1 MKAMLKLLLT
11 ASLFTSLLTG
21 CWDRTEVNDLALVT
35 GAAIDKYDDRSI
47 ELTLQIF
54 IPRSPGGGGGGLE
67 SSNKGGSVQTSLV
80 KSAVGVDIADAMSK
94 IQEKMPRKIFW
105 GHAEIIIF
113 GESVARQGV
122 RDEVDYLMRAPQP
135 RERSFM
141 YVCKGSARE
150 ILEMNT
156 RLERNSSEI
165 MREIAKS
172 KIILSV
178 TLADLAQMLTNQSGA
193 AALPYIELLGANTPR
208 NHDDTGSFT
217 NYTAIFKDDKM
228 VGTIDDPT
236 TRGLLWLR
244 DEIKTAVVTVTPEG
258 VSGHVSLR
266 LLKSET
272 KLEPIIE
279 NGKWRMN
286 VWIHTEDD
294 ALQNTTSLDIASD
307 HQAVKRVEAAMN
319 DDIEERVAVALRKVQ
334 QGFKTDIFDFAGEF
348 HRAYPKEW
356 RQNQKRW
363 NEIFPNVEVTV
374 QSDARMLRP
383 GLSSIKSSRSQE
395 EKDKEEEYRQ

>member
-1 MKAMLKLLLT
+1 MKPMLNLLLT
-11 ASLFTSLLTG
+11 ASLFTLLLTG

-35 GAAIDKYDDRSI
+35 GAAIDQHDDNSI
-47 ELTLQIF
+47 ELTVQIF

-67 SSNKGGSVQTSLV
+67 NSNKGGSVQNSLI
-80 KSAVGVDIADAMSK
+80 KSAIGVDIADAISK

-105 GHAEIIIF
+105 GHTEIIIF
-113 GESVARQGV
+113 GESVARKGV
-122 RDEVDYLMRAPQP
+122 RDDVDYLMRAPQP
-135 RERSFM
+135 RERAFM
-141 YVCKGSARE
+141 YVCKGKARE

-156 RLERNSSEI
+156 RLERNSAEI
-165 MREIAKS
+165 MREIGKS

-178 TLADLAQMLTNQSGA
+178 TLADLAQMLANQSGA
-193 AALPYIELLGANTPR
+193 AALPFIELLAANTPR
-208 NHDDTGSFT
+208 NPDETGTFI
-217 NYTAIFKDDKM
+217 NHTAVFRDDKM

-244 DEIKTAVVTVTPEG
+244 DEIKAAVVTVTPEG
-258 VSGHVSLR
+258 ASGHVSLR

-272 KLEPIIE
+272 KLEPLIE

-294 ALQNTTSLDIASD
+294 ALQNTTSLNLATD

-319 DDIEERVAVALRKVQ
+319 DDIEERVAVALLKVQ
-334 QGFKTDIFDFAGEF
+334 KDFKADILDFAGEF
-348 HRAYPKEW
+348 HRAYPKLW
-356 RQNQKRW
+356 RQNQQRW

-383 GLSSIKSSRSQE
+383 GLSSVKSSRSEE
-395 EKDKEEEYRQ
+395 EKEKEEE

>member
-1 MKAMLKLLLT
+1 MLKLLLT

>member
-1 MKAMLKLLLT
+1 MKVMLKLFLM
-11 ASLFTSLLTG
+11 ASLFTPLLTG

-35 GAAIDKYDDRSI
+35 GAAIDKYDDKSI
-47 ELTLQIF
+47 ELTIQIF
-54 IPRSPGGGGGGLE
+54 VPRSPGGGGGGLE
-67 SSNKGGSVQTSLV
+67 SSNKGGSIQNSLV
-80 KSAVGVDIADAMSK
+80 KSAVGVDIADAVSK

-105 GHAEIIIF
+105 GHTEIIIF
-113 GESVARQGV
+113 GEAVARQGV

-135 RERSFM
+135 RERAFM
-141 YVCKGSARE
+141 YICKGSARE

-178 TLADLAQMLTNQSGA
+178 TLADLAHMLVKQSGA
-193 AALPYIELLGANTPR
+193 AALPFIELLGANTPR

-217 NYTAIFKDDKM
+217 NYTAVFKDDKM

-272 KLEPIIE
+272 KLQPIIE

-294 ALQNTTSLDIASD
+294 ALQNTTSLDLASD
-307 HQAVKRVEAAMN
+307 QQAVKRVEAAMN

-334 QGFKTDIFDFAGEF
+334 QGFKADIFDFAGEF

-356 RQNQKRW
+356 RQNQKLW

-395 EKDKEEEYRQ
+395 ENDKEEEYIQ